1 MINPKRE
8 WIEFKSE
15 EEKLEKLKEFKII
28 SAKSKEVKELYYKG
42 AYTNDATLCDV
53 VGFVDENEIIL
64 KVNDELHSIHPE
76 YFLDMQKKEKFIIV
90 DIETPMSFKAEDGI
104 REIAAVV
111 VEDYRV
117 IDTLHLANIID
128 EEEYKKGYGFGL
140 EAIEENEEIK
150 EKFKALIKKH
160 KCPLLAHN
168 ASFDRKFLKHW
179 GFVDDKQKFYCSLNT
194 IRAIV
199 KLDSYK
205 LVDLLSYYGIKDGQD
220 HNALQDVLDLLE
232 LLKKLKP
239 EKWQTIDSRVRYS
252 IDKNSESKLENKSE
266 KSQSS
271 KPQPKFVRKSK
282 EDREEEKRR
291 LEKAKENIVEN
302 IFDGKKIVFTGDTK
316 KDRIELQELAIM
328 YGGAV
333 TQSISGKTHM
343 VVVGENPGQSKIA
356 KAKELNIKIISE
368 DEFLD
373 LTNLD
378 SVQMKLF

>member
-15 EEKLEKLKEFKII
+15 EEKVEKLKELKII
-28 SAKSKEVKELYYKG
+28 SSKAKEVKELYYKG
-42 AYTNDATLCDV
+42 AYSDGSILCDV
-53 VGFVDENEIIL
+53 VGYVDENEIIL
-64 KVNDELHSIHPE
+64 KINEKLHSVHPE
-76 YFLDMQKKEKFIIV
+76 YFLDMQKKERFIIV
-90 DIETPMSFKAEDGI
+90 DIETPMSFKKEDGI

-117 IDTLHLANIID
+117 IDTLHLKKVID
-128 EEEYKKGYGFGL
+128 EQEYKKGYGNGL
-140 EAIEENEEIK
+140 EAIEEDEEIK
-150 EKFKALIKKH
+150 EKFKALVKKY

-194 IRAIV
+194 IRAMV

-205 LVDLLSYYGIKDGQD
+205 LVDLLKYYGIKDGQE
-220 HNALQDVLDLLE
+220 HNAIQDVLDLLE

-239 EKWQTIDSRVRYS
+239 EKWQTIDSRVKYS
-252 IDKNSESKLENKSE
+252 LDKKSE
-266 KSQSS
+266 KKLEDKLDKSRDKKAS
-271 KPQPKFVRKSK
+271 PKFVRKSK
-282 EDREEEKRR
+282 EEKEAEKLR
-291 LEKAKENIVEN
+291 LEKAKENIIEN
-302 IFDGKKIVFTGDTK
+302 LFDGKKIVFTGDTK

-333 TQSISGKTHM
+333 TQSISGKTYM
-343 VVVGENPGQSKIA
+343 VVVGENPGVSKIS
-356 KAKELNIKIISE
+356 KAKELGIKIISE
-368 DEFLD
+368 DEFLN
-373 LTNLD
+373 TVNLE